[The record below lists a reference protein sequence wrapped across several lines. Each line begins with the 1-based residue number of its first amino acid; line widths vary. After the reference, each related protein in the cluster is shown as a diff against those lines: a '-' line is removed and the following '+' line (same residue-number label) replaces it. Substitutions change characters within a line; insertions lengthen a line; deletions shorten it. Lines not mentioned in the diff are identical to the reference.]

1 MFLDSDNNTLWRPYM
16 SEENGKWKSNQVMTW
31 IIVISVTLATFYVVN
46 HLVMSMQGLPL
57 NWDLSPAQ

>member
-1 MFLDSDNNTLWRPYM
+1 M